1 MARVGGLCVPLT
13 IDPGCTSSPYLSLFR
28 VACTFKLT
36 CFSQNFGGFLV
47 EYSAPVMRE
56 GRENGKRGAVEE
68 LSEKTGTGKGRGW
81 MKNDD
86 QK

>member
-1 MARVGGLCVPLT
+1 
-13 IDPGCTSSPYLSLFR
+13 
-28 VACTFKLT
+28 
-36 CFSQNFGGFLV
+36 
-47 EYSAPVMRE
+47 MRE